1 MKKVKYCLVL
11 LLAGMLTLAAACS
24 APESPVVP
32 PVPPTTPEPIT
43 VEPEKDSLPID
54 LDVSDYPEYLDLSIS
69 IDTFQ
74 NQPHI
79 DAVMNAAVG
88 KELTVTLGSNQTTGF
103 LWSEEAKI
111 GNESIVRQV
120 SHIYIGAEKHLPPGS
135 PGEEVWVFQG
145 LKEGTTTI
153 YMEYS
158 RPWVEGEIGVW
169 TVTITAN
176 IR

>member
-11 LLAGMLTLAAACS
+11 LLASMLTLVAACS
-24 APESPVVP
+24 TPESPA
-32 PVPPTTPEPIT
+32 VPPTTPEPIT

-54 LDVSDYPEYLDLSIS
+54 LDVSDYPEYLDLSIP
-69 IDTFQ
+69 IDAFQ

-79 DAVMNAAVG
+79 DAVMNGTVG
-88 KELTVTLGSNQTTGF
+88 DELTVALGSNPTTGF
-103 LWSEEAKI
+103 SWSKYAEI
-111 GNESIVRQV
+111 GDETIVQQT
-120 SHIYIGAEKHLPPGS
+120 SQMYFDTSTETPPIPGS